1 MAPDSFI
8 GRVPLV
14 LGVLPG
20 QHPHVLKTALD
31 LALSLAAPLVCAYVD
46 EASYLVEWD
55 PAKETHRMSLHPG
68 KADAD
73 VAAVRNELRSQIN
86 DAIDVGGVDWTLRLL
101 AGDPARAI
109 GRLADDIQASMI
121 ILGCPGSGL
130 GHRISEALSGSV
142 ATWLIR
148 HQNRPVL
155 LVPLPKHGRRG
166 SGDLAEPEAGVQ
178 GGPESGPEKLK

>member
-1 MAPDSFI
+1 MSPDSFS

-20 QHPHVLKTALD
+20 QHPHVLQTARD
-31 LALSLAAPLVCAYVD
+31 LALSLSAPLVCAYVD

-55 PAKETHRMSLHPG
+55 PAKEMHRMTLHPG
-68 KADAD
+68 KADAEI
-73 VAAVRNELRSQIN
+73 AAVRNELRYQIN
-86 DAIDVGGVDWTLRLL
+86 EATGGAEVDWTLRLL

-121 ILGCPGSGL
+121 ILGCPEPGL
-130 GHRISEALSGSV
+130 GHRISEALNGSV
-142 ATWLIR
+142 ATWLVR
-148 HQNRPVL
+148 HQNLPVL
-155 LVPLPKHGRRG
+155 LVPLPRHGRRG
-166 SGDLAEPEAGVQ
+166 SGDLAEPEAGIA

>member
-1 MAPDSFI
+1 MASESFS

-20 QHPHVLKTALD
+20 QHPHVLRTARD

-55 PAKETHRMSLHPG
+55 PTKETHRMSLHPG
-68 KADAD
+68 KVDAD
-73 VAAVRNELRSQIN
+73 LAAVRTELRTQIQE
-86 DAIDVGGVDWTLRLL
+86 AAGEARVDWTLRLL

-121 ILGCPGSGL
+121 ILGCPEPGL
-130 GHRISEALSGSV
+130 GHRISEAFNGSV
-142 ATWLIR
+142 ATWLTR
-148 HQNRPVL
+148 HQSRPVL
-155 LVPLPKHGRRG
+155 LVPIPRHERR
-166 SGDLAEPEAGVQ
+166 SSHDPAAPSTDRREA
-178 GGPESGPEKLK
+178 PPGPEKLK